1 MNFLDTLSASLFGGA
16 PSPMSQPQTLFP
28 NSGAPVQPSL
38 GMGGLSAQPQ
48 GLDVASVLKS
58 VLANPGGRSAAPP
71 PPQMAGNGLADALGS
86 ILKNSGA
93 VQKPQPAIPAGPAPE
108 TLPWQR
114 SATPAAAPDAVPASG
129 ITGQD
134 VASFLRS
141 VMTGAAGVDPSRP
154 GIGAFAQGASGAM
167 AARDALSEREKATKL
182 AEEDRSMKLDDRAF
196 DRAKDIR
203 GESRADAREKR
214 EGRLNEIKMLE
225 ATAKVMRDVDPSLDI
240 KDRIA
245 VERLVRDEGKR
256 LMDAE
261 ALSGEELQTAME
273 TYRKD
278 IEGRLTANKPRITG
292 AQPAPAAKS
301 GTGATSKAPTGS
313 GDGKSQSSPA
323 APVDKSAFDA
333 LPSGAWFVNPA
344 DGRVLQKK

>member
-1 MNFLDTLSASLFGGA
+1 MNLIDSLSEALFGGIQS
-16 PSPMSQPQTLFP
+16 PSPSPPAMGFGDTMRALTSGGPGGIRSQSGGFAQMGGMNGGFSSL
-28 NSGAPVQPSL
+28 GAPAL
-38 GMGGLSAQPQ
+38 
-48 GLDVASVLKS
+48 
-58 VLANPGGRSAAPP
+58 RS
-71 PPQMAGNGLADALGS
+71 GNGLADALGA
-86 ILKNSGA
+86 ILRGSGS
-93 VQKPQPAIPAGPAPE
+93 VPQRSAAPPRE
-108 TLPWQR
+108 AERLPWQQTEQR
-114 SATPAAAPDAVPASG
+114 SGPTPSPAGAPESGSG
-129 ITGQD
+129 ITGND
-134 VASFLRS
+134 VASFIRS
-141 VMTGAAGVDPSRP
+141 VMTGAASVDPSRP
-154 GIGAFAQGASGAM
+154 GISAFAQGASGAM
-167 AARDALSEREKATKL
+167 NARDALSDKEKA
-182 AEEDRSMKLDDRAF
+182 ARIADEDREMKIDDRAF

-203 GESRADAREKR
+203 GESRADSREKR

-261 ALSGEELQTAME
+261 SLSGEELQTAME

-292 AQPAPAAKS
+292 AQPGPAAKS